1 MAMATNCVSTVTLI
15 RFAVTNLFSV
25 RWIFTTLMINFV
37 MAHVLLLTDTQLE
50 RICERSEG
58 LCGNDCMRCEA
69 FQANLRYNDGYRE
82 SDFDDD
88 DEYS

>member
-1 MAMATNCVSTVTLI
+1 
-15 RFAVTNLFSV
+15 
-25 RWIFTTLMINFV
+25 

-58 LCGNDCMRCEA
+58 LCGNDCRRCES

>member
-1 MAMATNCVSTVTLI
+1 
-15 RFAVTNLFSV
+15 
-25 RWIFTTLMINFV
+25 

-58 LCGNDCMRCEA
+58 LCGNDCMR
-69 FQANLRYNDGYRE
+69 YNDGYLE

-88 DEYS
+88 DEIS